1 MTYLTEFLGAHAA
14 ERPDDV
20 ALYCSK
26 SQLTWAELFNQVE
39 ILGAW
44 IASQTP
50 EDGSVAI
57 DIPTSIEFAVT
68 FLATANAGRRA
79 IIYDNTWSPTIR
91 SDVEKSVQVDL
102 CVSQTS
108 FPDIRTLPCASLSI
122 KTPDADTPLMVGFTS
137 GSTGKV
143 KGFERTHGSWVSS
156 ILAAQSEFSMRHD
169 DRVCAPGSVSFSLF
183 LYALAHC
190 IYVGA
195 SLRLC
200 QQFQPKNILADMR
213 SDRST
218 VLLAVP
224 TQAKLLID
232 MASRSGVPLSD
243 SLRLI
248 ITSGA
253 KWRGGITNDQQCA
266 IQNAEILEFYGAS
279 ELSFVSIARPGDN
292 PPANSVGKAFD
303 GVEIDIRGAD
313 GTSLE
318 QGRTGAIWVRSPMLF
333 SRYVI
338 GESPECM
345 WDKGF
350 FTVGDHGYLDTDGF
364 LYLAGRE
371 MRMIITSGA
380 NLYAEAVE
388 AAIGVHESVENVSV
402 IGIDEALRGQRVIA
416 FLKLK
421 QNGCKPNAREFAAIC
436 RSQLGRHAIPSK
448 FYLVDDWP
456 LAASGKTNHQAL
468 LAMANAPEALPQL

>member
-1 MTYLTEFLGAHAA
+1 MTYLTEFLEAHAA
-14 ERPDDV
+14 KRPDDI
-20 ALYCSK
+20 ALYCGK
-26 SQLTWAELFNQVE
+26 SLLTWSELFNQVE

-44 IASQTP
+44 IALQTP
-50 EDGSVAI
+50 ENGSVAI

-68 FLATANAGRRA
+68 FLAAANVGRRA
-79 IIYDNTWSPTIR
+79 VIYDNTWPPSIR
-91 SDVEKSVQVDL
+91 SEVEKSVQVDL
-102 CVSQTS
+102 SVSLET
-108 FPDIRTLPCASLSI
+108 FPDISTLPCSSASR
-122 KTPDADTPLMVGFTS
+122 KAPDADTPLMVGFTS

-143 KGFERTHGSWVSS
+143 KGYERTHGSWVSS
-156 ILAAQSEFSMRHD
+156 ILSAQSEFSIRYD

-195 SLRLC
+195 GLRLC
-200 QQFQPKNILADMR
+200 RQFQPKNILADMR

-224 TQAKLLID
+224 TQAKLLIE
-232 MASRSGVPLSD
+232 MASRSAVPLSD

-253 KWRGGITNDQQCA
+253 KWRGGITDDQRCV
-266 IQNAEILEFYGAS
+266 IRNAEILEFYGAS
-279 ELSFVSIARPGDN
+279 ELSFVSIARTSDN

-303 GVEIDIRGAD
+303 GVEIDIRAAD

-318 QGRTGAIWVRSPMLF
+318 HGQTGAIWVKSPMLF
-333 SRYVI
+333 SRYVV

-350 FTVGDHGYLDTDGF
+350 FTVGDHGYLDADGF

-388 AAIGVHESVENVSV
+388 AAIGGHEQVENVSV
-402 IGIDEALRGQRVIA
+402 IGVDEALRGQRVVA
-416 FLKLK
+416 FLKLR
-421 QNGCKPNAREFAAIC
+421 QTGCKPNAREIAAIC

-468 LAMANAPEALPQL
+468 LALARSPEALQQL